1 MGKSGAGHNDKL
13 DLFKCIAIYGVVLAH
28 IPLPGQ
34 FGRALCALAKFSVV
48 LFFLTAGYF
57 SCGRSSA
64 VLARRTVKTGALL
77 AVSAA
82 GLLALGCALSV
93 HSGAGT
99 ALQYLQGRLDPF
111 YWKDFLLY
119 QLLPL
124 PYSWPMW
131 YLASQLM
138 VYLLWT
144 VLVWLA
150 ERLGKELPY
159 DLLALLA
166 VGLLAFHMYHVEW
179 QVLTGGDAWDSAW
192 VRNAWLDGFP
202 FFALGA
208 WFGRHRARI
217 QSLPPGPLWAGIA
230 LSVALALVEFSR
242 VDVIDVLL
250 GTTLLALLLMALA
263 LASPE
268 VRSPL
273 LRRTACFCGR
283 ELTFIIYVLHVPLYG
298 VAQVW
303 QIPGLS
309 WLVQRQWAAA
319 PAVAA
324 LSTLLA
330 AAVYG
335 IGRGLRAGRS
345 KGGTTP

>member
-1 MGKSGAGHNDKL
+1 
-13 DLFKCIAIYGVVLAH
+13 
-28 IPLPGQ
+28 
-34 FGRALCALAKFSVV
+34 
-48 LFFLTAGYF
+48 
-57 SCGRSSA
+57 
-64 VLARRTVKTGALL
+64 
-77 AVSAA
+77 
-82 GLLALGCALSV
+82 
-93 HSGAGT
+93 
-99 ALQYLQGRLDPF
+99 
-111 YWKDFLLY
+111 
-119 QLLPL
+119 
-124 PYSWPMW
+124 MW

-208 WFGRHRARI
+208 WFGRQRTRI